1 MRARFIG
8 ATVVALLASAF
19 VAASPAQA
27 AAGIR
32 VSGTNIVEA
41 NGSNFIMRGTSHA
54 HTWYPSQ
61 TSSFANI
68 KAAGA
73 NTARVVLSGGRWTA
87 NGVSDVANVVSLC
100 KQNRLICV
108 LENHDTTGYGEQSG
122 AYTMTQAVQYWN
134 SVKSALVGQ
143 ENYVIINIGN
153 EPFGNGSASND
164 WPTETANAIRA
175 MRSNG
180 FEHALM
186 VDAPNWGQDWQ
197 FIMRDNAQTVAAADS
212 QKNTIFSIHM
222 YGVFDTA
229 SEVTSYVS
237 AFRTM
242 GLPLVIGE
250 FGHNHSDGNPD
261 EVTIMQQ
268 SIGWLGWSWSG
279 NGGEVEYL
287 DQVTN
292 FDPNQMTSWGTQL
305 FSDPASAREASIY
318 SGQTQTTADHDHH
331 DDGRLRRP
339 PRRPR
344 PGRLRR
350 PPRPGRLRRRPR
362 RGVGQVHHLLGA
374 EPVAGRVRGQR
385 QRHRGQLGDQRLAH
399 HHDPARNAVNNMWNG
414 VNSTSGTVTVPARAT
429 TVASAPGR
437 PQLRL
442 RRHRHRSR
450 SASTAG
456 YRVPADGAVQRSP
469 GGQHRPTSVRAPRD
483 ARNTASQRP
492 LGGSVAPAERSRQLV
507 VLRRRSPGRWCRRD
521 S

>member
-73 NTARVVLSGGRWTA
+73 NTVRVVLSGGRWTA

-305 FSDPASAREASIY
+305 FSQIRASAREASIY
-318 SGQTQTTADHDHH
+318 SGQTQTTT
-331 DDGRLRRP
+331 RTTTTTTTRTTP
-339 PRRPR
+339 PTTTTTTTRTTPPTTTTRTTPTTTTSQGSGGCTAAYSVQSQW
-344 PGRLRR
+344 PGGFVANVNVTAGSSAINGWRVTMTL
-350 PPRPGRLRRRPR
+350 PS
-362 RGVGQVHHLLGA
+362 GA
-374 EPVAGRVRGQR
+374 
-385 QRHRGQLGDQRLAH
+385 
-399 HHDPARNAVNNMWNG
+399 AVNNMWNG
-414 VNSTSGTVTVPARAT
+414 VNSGTSGTVTVTNQSYNGRLGAGQTTNFGFVGTGTGAGAT
-429 TVASAPGR
+429 VSC
-437 PQLRL
+437 
-442 RRHRHRSR
+442 
-450 SASTAG
+450 TA
-456 YRVPADGAVQRSP
+456 
-469 GGQHRPTSVRAPRD
+469 T
-483 ARNTASQRP
+483 
-492 LGGSVAPAERSRQLV
+492 
-507 VLRRRSPGRWCRRD
+507 
-521 S
+521 